1 MKINQIKD
9 FKYLFCRDIFVIRMS
24 FNEKNINIWIR
35 LENIWKNI
43 LGKKFYEIVR

>member
-9 FKYLFCRDIFVIRMS
+9 FKYLFWRDIFVIRMS
-24 FNEKNINIWIR
+24 FNEKNIKIWIL

-43 LGKKFYEIVR
+43 LEKKFYEIVR